1 MSINILTPLG
11 TLTTK
16 MQIQMTNATSS
27 VAIWSNPYFTI
38 TNSADGSG
46 IDVNY
51 IGTLGYSNVL
61 GTISL
66 DQFPSKQGT
75 VIVNSTP
82 QQFSLWVTTF
92 LFLQTEFPNI
102 YSVGYTAYL
111 SNNGD
116 GTGSIY
122 IQINVQENGQ
132 PTYNGSRV
140 YLAFSPIPTFIVTVN
155 GLPVDSSVSTNQ
167 LTISCVYPTSKSN
180 TGLSNVN
187 IYLWSPLPQ
196 SNVQNIFLYANNVTT
211 DANGNA
217 TIKVPANIALLNYNI
232 MSTPSGYIQA
242 SYNQPQIVIV
252 TPPNSNQMSFT
263 IEFITQNTT
272 QNFTTLID
280 VYTLFGSNYIIESSQ
295 VPIPNVQVTVK
306 WYDFYGNLQST
317 AVKTNYDGY
326 VPIMVPQITSTPTQN
341 STTQLIISFF
351 HPLVQFNT
359 ITLNSKSDVIA
370 SGGGEVVAYGTMP
383 INLRIVDNNGNPLS
397 GVSVQ
402 PVWNG
407 TNLGNPLTTDN
418 NGYFTYTMK
427 QLCYFIPSYKNYTFQ
442 SYSYQ
447 SGYNSFPFYG
457 HTQSIPNNAYMVPLV
472 QYSSGQITDDA
483 LANFLQ
489 QPAFIGTIQTPQTY
503 SISGYVKL
511 QDGTGVNGVTISA
524 GGATAT
530 TMNYGGQDGYYIL
543 TNLSQSNLTP
553 TASANGY
560 TFKGQWNNVLFGTS
574 TYNFTAS
581 YQVNVQVS
589 YNGQGLSGM
598 TVQAGL
604 QTATTNSAGLATF
617 TLSVGMARVTV
628 SDPQNK
634 YTFTYTNG
642 NAVSSPTTLYVTA
655 TPYIQPNYYSVSGY
669 ITQSNGQAVDG
680 VTVSANYSQSGY
692 APFATTQTD
701 DTGHYSFNQ
710 VQSGLII
717 VPSLSGW
724 AFQPQQ
730 YIVSSNMSNA
740 NFTAVPATYTITAV
754 LVDSNTGAYLSG
766 YITCNGQTY
775 NGDTSHFHT
784 ITIPNLNGNVNF
796 TAYSAGYNSFTGT
809 FNPSEGGQQFIKI
822 PMTAYIYNVVIDFVN
837 ASGSA
842 ATLTNTNVNIN
853 ITPD

>member
-1 MSINILTPLG
+1 MSINVLTPLG
-11 TLTTK
+11 TLTSK
-16 MQIQMTNATSS
+16 MQIQMTSSTSN
-27 VAIWSNPYFTI
+27 VEIWSNPYFTF

-51 IGTLGYSNVL
+51 IGTLGDLNVL

-82 QQFSLWVTTF
+82 QNYSLWVGAVDVFGLVFGGT
-92 LFLQTEFPNI
+92 QFPNV

-122 IQINVQENGQ
+122 IQLNVNMNGQ
-132 PTYNGSRV
+132 PSYNGSRV
-140 YLAFSPIPTFIVTVN
+140 YLTFSFMPTSIIAVN
-155 GLPVDSSVSTNQ
+155 GLTVDSSVSTNQ
-167 LTISCVYPTSKSN
+167 LTISCVYPTGQSN
-180 TGLSNVN
+180 AGLSNVN

-196 SNVQNIFLYANNVTT
+196 SNVQNFFFYANNVTT

-217 TIKVPANIALLNYNI
+217 TIKVPTNIALLNYNV
-232 MSTPSGYIQA
+232 MSTPSGYIQ
-242 SYNQPQIVIV
+242 STNNQQQIIINK
-252 TPPNSNQMSFT
+252 TTSFT
-263 IEFITQNTT
+263 IEFTTPNTPQNL
-272 QNFTTLID
+272 TLPID
-280 VYTLFGSNYIIESSQ
+280 VYTMLGYNLGSGSSQ
-295 VPIPNVQVTVK
+295 VPIPNVQVKVSWTDVNGNGQSQTVITN
-306 WYDFYGNLQST
+306 DSGNVSLLVPQVTST
-317 AVKTNYDGY
+317 A
-326 VPIMVPQITSTPTQN
+326 TQN
-341 STTQLIISFF
+341 STTQLIISFM
-351 HPLVQFNT
+351 HPFVQFST
-359 ITLNSKSDVIA
+359 ITLNSESNVILY
-370 SGGGEVVAYGTMP
+370 GGGAVTAYGKMP
-383 INLRIVDNNGNPLS
+383 ITLRMVDNNGNPLS

-418 NGYFTYTMK
+418 NGYFTYTMN
-427 QLCYFIPSYKNYTFQ
+427 QLCYFMASYQNYTFQ

-447 SGYNSFPFYG
+447 SGYNSFSFYE
-457 HTQSIPNNAYMVPLV
+457 HDQSIPNNAYIVPLV
-472 QYSSGQITDDA
+472 QYSSGQITGDA
-483 LANFLQ
+483 LLNFLQ

-543 TNLSQSNLTP
+543 TSLSQSNLTP

-560 TFKGQWNNVLFGTS
+560 TFKGQGNNS

-598 TVQAGL
+598 TVQAGS

-617 TLSVGMARVTV
+617 TLSVGVARVTV

-642 NAVSSPTTLYVTA
+642 NDVSFPITLYVTA
-655 TPYIQPNYYSVSGY
+655 APYIQSNYYSVSGY

-680 VTVSANYSQSGY
+680 VTVSANYSQSGF
-692 APFATTQTD
+692 ASVATTQTD
-701 DTGHYSFNQ
+701 ELGHYSLNQ
-710 VQSGLII
+710 VQGGLII

-754 LVDSNTGAYLSG
+754 LVDSQTNAYLNG

-775 NGDTSHFHT
+775 NSDTSALHT
-784 ITIPNLNGNVNF
+784 ITIQNLSGIVNF
-796 TAYSAGYNSFTGT
+796 TAYSAGYNSVTGT
-809 FNPSEGGQQFIKI
+809 FSPSESGQQLVTISM
-822 PMTAYIYNVVIDFVN
+822 PAYIYNVVIDFVN

-842 ATLTNTNVNIN
+842 ATLKNTNVNIN